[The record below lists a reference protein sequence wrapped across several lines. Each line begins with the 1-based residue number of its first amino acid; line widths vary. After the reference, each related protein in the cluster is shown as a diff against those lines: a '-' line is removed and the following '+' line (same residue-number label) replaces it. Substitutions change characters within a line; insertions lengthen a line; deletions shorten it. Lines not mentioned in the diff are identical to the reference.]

1 MGSSLTLICNSRIF
15 GSDISFSYLYW
26 HDLYSA
32 VLDIYFMISLYGYS
46 MLDMISQLAL
56 VQRYP
61 FQYSYI
67 CSSIMSVHLKGGGST
82 QDTRVLLINTN
93 VVSGLTKCCWMLP
106 FHAVC
111 RGACRR

>member
-1 MGSSLTLICNSRIF
+1 MGSSLTLLCNSQIF
-15 GSDISFSYLYW
+15 VLDISFCCLYW
-26 HDLYSA
+26 HDLYPTMSNM
-32 VLDIYFMISLYGYS
+32 YFIISLYTYS

-56 VQRYP
+56 VHRYP

-93 VVSGLTKCCWMLP
+93 VVSGLTKC
-106 FHAVC
+106 
-111 RGACRR
+111 